1 MRGWQLRFL
10 GSAFFAISY
19 LGLFHRPQVR
29 PRPCHHPRPRHH
41 PRPDSINLCHPLILV
56 ALQLKV
62 DKSGRT
68 QILILSYSRSFSQVL
83 SISFLGGWSDLLEQ
97 RQILHSFL
105 LNGVWSFCSG
115 VFSLQRSG
123 SSLLGTLMAAST
135 VSYFYEPL
143 YKPFASHHNCE
154 VNIQIYD
161 HSVHSPRWMFK
172 KMTCT
177 DPNSSFPRR
186 GWTSWRDHQ
195 WPPSMSGRGCQRHG

>member
-1 MRGWQLRFL
+1 MCTEAPF
-10 GSAFFAISY
+10 GSKGLPLKCEDGSCAFWARPSLPSPTLDSFIGHRLVLVLVLILVLVLVLIQSVIS
-19 LGLFHRPQVR
+19 
-29 PRPCHHPRPRHH
+29 
-41 PRPDSINLCHPLILV
+41 LCHPLILV

-62 DKSGRT
+62 DKSGRN

-105 LNGVWSFCSG
+105 VNGVWSFCSG

-161 HSVHSPRWMFK
+161 HSVHSPR
-172 KMTCT
+172 
-177 DPNSSFPRR
+177 
-186 GWTSWRDHQ
+186 
-195 WPPSMSGRGCQRHG
+195 